1 MKRFGFALGILVT
14 FLFGAARIANL
25 PPFDPVADAGKR
37 VCVNGGTY
45 QLCSGSGGTPGAT
58 GPTGPQGAAGSNG
71 SNGSNGATGP
81 TGPQGAAGSNGSN
94 GTNGATGP
102 TGPAWTTSAEARAS
116 ITDETG
122 GGAMVFAAAPALT
135 GLATGDRITL
145 TSTSGHALVATGQ
158 GTGSGA
164 VLAGGSSNTP
174 ALQCSTGGSTYVATF
189 AGTTSSTA
197 GINVS
202 TAANSNGG
210 GINVTTVNGQGVAVT
225 VSGNGNGLGVTSGTG
240 YAGIFQADTTS
251 PVHAALRIV
260 PQDTDPTGI
269 TGGTNAVGD
278 TYMFTGGILKTC
290 TVAGNPGTWQ
300 RVGDQYSD
308 SELIALAST
317 TSASNKLPYY
327 NGAGTAT
334 TADFTLAAR
343 DLLDDVLASDM
354 LITLGAAAQS
364 HTHSAGD
371 ITSGTVAT
379 ARLGSGTANS
389 GTFLRGDQTWA
400 AGGGGATGPT
410 GPPGPTGAQG
420 PTGAG
425 TAFSMRTKSWG
436 LEEFT
441 GNSIAGNNNW
451 GSQTNSGTLTVNLS
465 SDNTVNHMG
474 IVSLSTSTS
483 SSSQP
488 LLLWQIDSWILN
500 GGLVAEYS
508 FKTPAN
514 LSDGTNRYITYVGF
528 SNSANGVPNQGVWIQ
543 YTDNVNSG
551 QFTLETSDGSSPQ
564 TANSAVAASA
574 NTWYTARLEFDAGY
588 TSVTGYIATDGAAYS
603 TVGTI
608 STNLPAGR
616 VGPIFYIRKTLGTTA
631 RILLADAFYYE
642 KTMAR

>member
-45 QLCSGSGGTPGAT
+45 QLCTGSGGSTGAT

-71 SNGSNGATGP
+71 SNGSDGAPGATGP
-81 TGPQGAAGSNGSN
+81 TGAQGAQGIQGVTGAFG
-94 GTNGATGP
+94 GTMASATFF
-102 TGPAWTTSAEARAS
+102 SV

-122 GGAMVFAAAPALT
+122 GSGVVVGSSGPTLT
-135 GLATGDRITL
+135 GLLTANRAVF
-145 TSTSGHALVATGQ
+145 TSTSGHAIQATGQ

-189 AGTTSSTA
+189 QGTTSSTA
-197 GINVS
+197 GINVA
-202 TAANSNGG
+202 TAASSNGG
-210 GINVTTVNGQGVAVT
+210 GINVTTVNGAGITTT
-225 VSGNGNGLGVTSGTG
+225 VSGNGNGLSVTAGTG
-240 YAGIFQADTTS
+240 YAGIFQSDTTS

-269 TGGTNAVGD
+269 AGGTNAVGD
-278 TYMFTGGILKTC
+278 AYMFTGGILKAC
-290 TVAGNPGTWQ
+290 TVAGNPGTWV

-308 SELIALAST
+308 AELIALAST

-334 TADFTLAAR
+334 TTDFTLAAR
-343 DLLDDVLASDM
+343 DLLDDLLASDM

-379 ARLGSGTANS
+379 ARLGSGTADNT
-389 GTFLRGDQTWA
+389 TFLRGDQTWVT
-400 AGGGGATGPT
+400 GGGGSPGPTGPT
-410 GPPGPTGAQG
+410 GAPGATGAQG

-441 GNSIAGNNNW
+441 GNSIAGWHNW
-451 GSQTNSGTLTVNLS
+451 GSQSNSGSLTVDLTSN
-465 SDNTVNHMG
+465 NTASHQG
-474 IVSLSTSTS
+474 IVSISTSTS

-551 QFTLETSDGSSPQ
+551 QFTLETSDASTPQ
-564 TANSAVAASA
+564 SANSAITVAA
-574 NTWYTARLEFDAGY
+574 NTWYTAKLEFNAGY
-588 TSVTGYIATDGAAYS
+588 TSVTGYVATDGNAYQ

-616 VGPIFYIRKTLGTTA
+616 VGPIFYIRKTLGATA
-631 RILLADAFYYE
+631 RVLLADAFYYE
-642 KTMAR
+642 KTVVR